1 MVTAGVYLL
10 VRSSPILEYSPTALL
25 VITLTGS
32 ITAFVA
38 ALCGLAQNDIKRIIA
53 FSTISQLGYMV
64 LAIGISKYDV
74 SLFHVINHA
83 FFKALLFL
91 SAGSVIH
98 SMADQQD
105 IRRLGGLINFLPFT
119 YTIMLIG
126 SLSLLATPWLTG
138 FYSKDLIIELGYAQY
153 GFSGHFA
160 YILGSLTAGLTA
172 FYSFRLIS
180 LTFLT
185 YPNAKRTDYLN
196 SHEASLS
203 VVIPLTILALFS
215 IFFGFVF
222 SDLFV
227 GVGSDFLSNSIFVHP
242 NHITLIEAEFSL
254 PILIK
259 LLPAILSLLGAITG
273 LFLYHKTPEFI
284 ISLTE
289 NPSPNTSFFGA
300 GQTVYTFLNSK
311 FLFDVL
317 YNKYII
323 YGGLKLGY
331 TISKILDKG
340 VIEVVGPHG
349 LSSVLIST
357 GLNVSKLD
365 TGVVT
370 TYSLYIC
377 LGLLTL
383 LFLVFAPVLLETSL
397 LSEIRLFII
406 YLSSLIL
413 VFKTSAKKV
422 N

>member
-1 MVTAGVYLL
+1 MRSNTPYGLDDIDYKKIGV
-10 VRSSPILEYSPTALL
+10 
-25 VITLTGS
+25 
-32 ITAFVA
+32 
-38 ALCGLAQNDIKRIIA
+38 
-53 FSTISQLGYMV
+53 
-64 LAIGISKYDV
+64 
-74 SLFHVINHA
+74 
-83 FFKALLFL
+83 FKALLFL

-138 FYSKDLIIELGYAQY
+138 FYSKDLIIELAYSQY
-153 GFSGHFA
+153 NFSGTFSF
-160 YILGSLTAGLTA
+160 ILGSLTAGLTA

-254 PILIK
+254 PIFIK
-259 LLPAILSLLGAITG
+259 LLPAILSLLGAILG
-273 LFLYHKTPEFI
+273 LFLYHNIPEFLI
-284 ISLTE
+284 GLTE
-289 NPSPNTSFFGA
+289 TSLGRKL
-300 GQTVYTFLNSK
+300 YTFLNSK

-323 YGGLKLGY
+323 SGGLKLGY

-340 VIEVVGPHG
+340 VIELVGPHG
-349 LSSVLIST
+349 LSTVLSNT
-357 GLNVSKLD
+357 GLNFAKLD

-370 TYSLYIC
+370 TYALYIC

-383 LFLVFAPVLLETSL
+383 LFLVCAPVLLETSL
-397 LSEIRLFII
+397 LSEIRLFIV
-406 YLSSLIL
+406 YLSTL
-413 VFKTSAKKV
+413 VLVLNASVRSYSVANK
-422 N
+422 

>member
-1 MVTAGVYLL
+1 M
-10 VRSSPILEYSPTALL
+10 
-25 VITLTGS
+25 ITLIGS

-38 ALCGLAQNDIKRIIA
+38 ATCGLVQNDIKRIIA

-64 LAIGISKYDV
+64 LAVGLSKYDV

-138 FYSKDLIIELGYAQY
+138 FYSKDLIIELAYAQY
-153 GFSGHFA
+153 NFTGSFA
-160 YILGSLTAGLTA
+160 FILGSVTAGLTA

-196 SHEASLS
+196 SHEASLT
-203 VVIPLTILALFS
+203 VVIPLTVLALFS

-222 SDLFV
+222 SDLLV

-242 NHITLIEAEFSL
+242 DHVTLIEAEFSL
-254 PILIK
+254 PIFIK
-259 LLPAILSLLGAITG
+259 LLPAILSLLGAVLGI
-273 LFLYHKTPEFI
+273 FLYYNTPEFV

-289 NPSPNTSFFGA
+289 TSFGR
-300 GQTVYTFLNSK
+300 QIYVFLNGK

-317 YNKYII
+317 YNKYLIS
-323 YGGLKLGY
+323 GGLKFGY
-331 TISKILDKG
+331 IISKVLDKG
-340 VIEVVGPHG
+340 VIELVGPYG
-349 LSSVLIST
+349 LSNILMNT
-357 GLNVSKLD
+357 GKNIAKLD

-370 TYSLYIC
+370 TYSLYIA
-377 LGLLTL
+377 LGLLSL
-383 LFLVFAPVLLETSL
+383 LFLIFAPVLLDTSL

-406 YLSSLIL
+406 YFSTLVLVLNTSSLNQTKL
-413 VFKTSAKKV
+413 S
-422 N
+422 

>member
-1 MVTAGVYLL
+1 M
-10 VRSSPILEYSPTALL
+10 S
-25 VITLTGS
+25 
-32 ITAFVA
+32 
-38 ALCGLAQNDIKRIIA
+38 
-53 FSTISQLGYMV
+53 
-64 LAIGISKYDV
+64 
-74 SLFHVINHA
+74 
-83 FFKALLFL
+83 
-91 SAGSVIH
+91 
-98 SMADQQD
+98 DQQD

-153 GFSGHFA
+153 GFSGYFA
-160 YILGSLTAGLTA
+160 YVLGSLTAGLTA

-185 YPNAKRTDYLN
+185 YPNAKRIDYLN

-203 VVIPLTILALFS
+203 VVIPLTVLALFS

-254 PILIK
+254 PIFIK
-259 LLPAILSLLGAITG
+259 LFPAILSLLGAISG
-273 LFLYHKTPEFI
+273 LFLYHKTPEII
-284 ISLTE
+284 ISFTDIS
-289 NPSPNTSFFGA
+289 SPKTSFFGA
-300 GQTVYTFLNSK
+300 GRTIYTFLNSK

-323 YGGLKLGY
+323 SGGLKLGY

-349 LSSVLIST
+349 LSSVLTDT
-357 GLNVSKLD
+357 GLNVAKLD

-383 LFLVFAPVLLETSL
+383 LYLVFSPMLLDTSL
-397 LSEIRLFII
+397 LSKIRLFII
-406 YLSSLIL
+406 YLSSLVL
-413 VFKTSAKKV
+413 VFKTSANKAS
-422 N
+422 

>member
-1 MVTAGVYLL
+1 
-10 VRSSPILEYSPTALL
+10 
-25 VITLTGS
+25 
-32 ITAFVA
+32 
-38 ALCGLAQNDIKRIIA
+38 
-53 FSTISQLGYMV
+53 MV
-64 LAIGISKYDV
+64 LAVGLSKYDV

-153 GFSGHFA
+153 GFSGYFS
-160 YILGSLTAGLTA
+160 YILGSFTAGLTA

-185 YPNAKRTDYLN
+185 YPNAKRIDYLN
-196 SHEASLS
+196 SHEASVS

-227 GVGSDFLSNSIFVHP
+227 GVGSDFFTNSIFIHP
-242 NHITLIEAEFSL
+242 KNITLIEAEFSL
-254 PILIK
+254 PIILK
-259 LLPAILSLLGAITG
+259 LLPAIFSLLGATTG
-273 LFLYHKTPEFI
+273 LFLYHKAPELI
-284 ISLTE
+284 LSLTE
-289 NPSPNTSFFGA
+289 TSSKNTLNSFT
-300 GQTVYTFLNSK
+300 GQKIFAFLNSK

-323 YGGLKLGY
+323 SGGLKLAY
-331 TISKILDKG
+331 KISKNLDKG
-340 VIEVVGPHG
+340 VIELVGPHG
-349 LSSVLIST
+349 LSSSISRI
-357 GLNVSKLD
+357 GLNVAKLD

-377 LGLLTL
+377 LGLLSL
-383 LFLVFAPVLLETSL
+383 LFIAFSPILIETTL

-413 VFKTSAKKV
+413 ILNSSANKIS
-422 N
+422 

>member
-1 MVTAGVYLL
+1 
-10 VRSSPILEYSPTALL
+10 
-25 VITLTGS
+25 
-32 ITAFVA
+32 
-38 ALCGLAQNDIKRIIA
+38 
-53 FSTISQLGYMV
+53 
-64 LAIGISKYDV
+64 
-74 SLFHVINHA
+74 
-83 FFKALLFL
+83 
-91 SAGSVIH
+91 
-98 SMADQQD
+98 MADQQD

-153 GFSGHFA
+153 GFSGFFA

-203 VVIPLTILALFS
+203 VVIPLTVLALFS

-242 NHITLIEAEFSL
+242 NHLTLIEAEFSL

-273 LFLYHKTPEFI
+273 LFVYHKTPEFI

-289 NPSPNTSFFGA
+289 TSSPKTSLFWA
-300 GQTVYTFLNSK
+300 GRTVYTFLNSK

-323 YGGLKLGY
+323 SGGLKLGY
-331 TISKILDKG
+331 TISKVLDKG

-349 LSSVLIST
+349 LSSVLTKT
-357 GLNVSKLD
+357 GLNVAKLD

-383 LFLVFAPVLLETSL
+383 LFIVCAPVLLDTSL
-397 LSEIRLFII
+397 LSEIRLFLI
-406 YLSSLIL
+406 YLSSLVL
-413 VFKTSAKKV
+413 VFKTSTK
-422 N
+422 